1 MAKSGKTSSVHE
13 GTGARS
19 TETRRILVDAAI
31 ATLKKEGFV
40 GASARAIAE
49 EAGANQGLIF
59 YHFGTV
65 ANLLLAALDSV
76 SAERL
81 AAYGAL
87 VAKTNSPGGLVDVA
101 TEIFR
106 TDLDAGYMSVLA
118 EMIAGASSTSDL
130 GPEVAARIGP
140 WREFAQSAIE
150 NSVGDTPFGAMLPAG
165 DLAYAVVALFLGL
178 EMLSH
183 LDGNREPALNLFALA
198 KQLTELMAAL
208 SIPNQS
214 GETS

>member
-1 MAKSGKTSSVHE
+1 MAKAGKASGVHE
-13 GTGARS
+13 GSSARS
-19 TETRRILVDAAI
+19 IETRRVLVAAAI

-49 EAGANQGLIF
+49 EAGATQGLIF
-59 YHFGTV
+59 YHFGSV

-76 SAERL
+76 SADRL
-81 AAYGAL
+81 VAYEAL
-87 VAKTNSPGGLVDVA
+87 VANTNSPQDLIDAA
-101 TEIFR
+101 TEMFR
-106 TDLDAGYMSVLA
+106 IDLDAGYMSVLA
-118 EMIAGASSTSDL
+118 EMIAGASSTSEL

-140 WREFAQSAIE
+140 WRDFAQSAIE
-150 NSVGDTPFGAMLPAG
+150 NSLGDTPFASFLPAA

-198 KQLTELMAAL
+198 KQLSGLMEAL
-208 SIPNQS
+208 SIFNQP
-214 GETS
+214 GATS